1 MPELNF
7 TVDSALLKELGERL
21 VGKPHIALA
30 ELIKNGYDADATQV
44 IIEFLPEQKCI
55 KVRDTGHGMTLK
67 EFQNFW
73 LRIGTP
79 HKSDERLSRY
89 LKRPLTGSKGVG
101 RLSVQILA
109 TQLILRTVAY
119 TPGSPPEKWISAE
132 VNWNDAID
140 AGDLTSAK
148 VEYTEHYTDF
158 PFEQGTELIL
168 KVLKSEWTP
177 DQMSE
182 LANEIW
188 WLQPPFRRPTD
199 RLARQDEFI
208 VQFRSTR
215 KEYEHGF
222 EKQANAIFEI
232 WTARLVG
239 QCNNG
244 SVDLSIQLHG
254 SPPTTYKYSIS
265 DLPHNRKAA
274 EAIHVASGFD
284 PKFNL
289 NHAEFEIRIYTL
301 ERRQPKG
308 IKVQD
313 ARDYFDKY
321 GGVHVYDGG
330 FRLPYYGQP
339 ENDWLRIEFDHAH
352 RMFNSRLLP
361 KELNE
366 EYIKTERLR
375 FLPTL
380 RRIFGIVN
388 VNTSVEQNLKIL
400 ITRDRLAES
409 VAYSD
414 LVDVVRYALDLYAY
428 EEAKRQ
434 YQDKLRNPKIEAI
447 TNTFQTIE
455 NVLDHYQADI
465 PPKIYDG
472 LRTRVRE
479 AATTAK
485 TEQDLLL
492 ERLSLLGP
500 LATAGIS
507 ALAFQHELRKQ
518 FSTVQGIIEQIRS
531 MKGNVGALHADIEA
545 LADSLDAWLQRAR
558 MTNSLFDY
566 MADADNVRMRESF
579 RAGGIIRSIQDQTA
593 FLARGIPINI
603 DELDANLQ
611 LPKATL
617 AEWGAIFQNVF
628 TNAFSA
634 MLDSEHK
641 LIRVSSEVHKTQ
653 YQIKI
658 QDTGS
663 GVDLKD
669 SERFFEPFE
678 RGLVISPERQALG
691 YGGTGLGLTI
701 VRLIADRIG
710 CRVGFTEPDAGFSTA
725 FIISWR
731 ALK

>member
-1 MPELNF
+1 MPKLNF

-44 IIEFLPEQKCI
+44 TIEFLPEQKCI
-55 KVRDTGHGMTLK
+55 NVRDTGHGMTLE

-109 TQLILRTVAY
+109 TQLILKTVAY

-132 VNWNDAID
+132 VNWNDAIE

-148 VEYTEHYTDF
+148 VEYTEHFTDF

-168 KVLKSEWTP
+168 KDLKSEWTP

-199 RLARQDEFI
+199 RLKRQDEFT

-215 KEYEHGF
+215 KEYELGF

-254 SPPTTYKYSIS
+254 SQPTTYKYSIS
-265 DLPHNRKAA
+265 DLPHNKKTGKDHRV
-274 EAIHVASGFD
+274 ISNFN
-284 PKFNL
+284 PKINL

-308 IKVQD
+308 IKVQE

-455 NVLDHYQADI
+455 NVLDYYRTDI
-465 PPKIYDG
+465 PSKIYDG

-545 LADSLDAWLQRAR
+545 LADNLDAWLQRAR

-579 RAGGIIRSIQDQTA
+579 RAGGVIRSIQDQTA

-603 DELDANLQ
+603 DELDADLQ

-634 MLDSEHK
+634 MLDSEYK
-641 LIRVSSEVHKTQ
+641 LIQVSSEVHKSH

-669 SERFFEPFE
+669 SERLFEPFE

-701 VRLIADRIG
+701 VRLIAERIG
-710 CRVGFTEPDAGFSTA
+710 CRVGFTKPDAGFSTA